1 MLGSLRNASKGWV
14 SKILLLLLVLSFAVW
29 GISDQLSGGL
39 GSGSVLEA
47 GETKVS
53 AVEYRLAYNRQ
64 LGVLS
69 QQLGQR
75 VTNEQAQLFGIDRQ
89 VLVQLVGGAVLD
101 EQARDMKLGLSEDRL
116 AGLIAED
123 PAFQGI
129 NGQFDRRQFSLVLAN
144 VGMREADYINSRQQ
158 AATRQQV
165 MEAVNDGM
173 SVPDTFLDAV
183 SQYIGQTRD
192 ISYVEIDQST
202 LEEIAAPD
210 DATLKAFFDEN
221 QSDYRAPEYRTAQIV
236 RLTPEEI
243 FDETAV
249 SDGDVRAEYDNN
261 KARYAT
267 AERRTIQ
274 QLVFASDEEAKAARE
289 RILAGGT
296 FDAEVEAAGRTMAD
310 VTLGTF
316 EKASAP
322 DTDLGDAAFAL
333 ASTDDVSDVVAG
345 AFGSR
350 LVRVSE
356 IMPEQVQPFEEAA
369 PEIRRQLALLE
380 AQDILLNVHDGYED
394 ARAGGASLMDA
405 ATEQKL
411 EVQTV
416 AAIDRQGVDQDGNP
430 VDLGAEANELIRGIF
445 GADAN
450 IENPPIGASGDG
462 FIWYEVTEIIEDRDR
477 TLDEVR
483 QQAVVDWTTAEK
495 NKLLDASAEPVAE
508 ALRAGRAPSDVATD
522 NGYRADSKFGLS
534 RETDDPDFGRAGVLE
549 VFGVGPNGVGIA
561 TGVTGLRRLVFRVDT
576 VANPLGDGEG
586 VPAQQAQNIETAM
599 RNDLL
604 DQMINRLQL
613 EFPVRINQAAIQNAQ
628 IAGR

>member
-1 MLGSLRNASKGWV
+1 
-14 SKILLLLLVLSFAVW
+14 
-29 GISDQLSGGL
+29 
-39 GSGSVLEA
+39 
-47 GETKVS
+47 
-53 AVEYRLAYNRQ
+53 
-64 LGVLS
+64 
-69 QQLGQR
+69 
-75 VTNEQAQLFGIDRQ
+75 
-89 VLVQLVGGAVLD
+89 
-101 EQARDMKLGLSEDRL
+101 
-116 AGLIAED
+116 
-123 PAFQGI
+123 
-129 NGQFDRRQFSLVLAN
+129 
-144 VGMREADYINSRQQ
+144 
-158 AATRQQV
+158 V

-243 FDETAV
+243 FDQTAV

-267 AERRTIQ
+267 AERRTIP

-416 AAIDRQGVDQDGNP
+416 AAIDRQGMDQDGNP

-445 GADAN
+445 EADAN

-483 QQAVVDWTTAEK
+483 QQAVEDWTTAEK

-561 TGVTGLRRLVFRVDT
+561 TGATGLRRLVFRVDT

-586 VPAQQAQNIETAM
+586 VPAQQAQNIEAAI

>member
-1 MLGSLRNASKGWV
+1 MLGSLRSASKGWV

-29 GISDQLSGGL
+29 GISDQLSGGI

-53 AVEYRLAYNRQ
+53 SVEYRLAYNRQ

-75 VTNEQAQLFGIDRQ
+75 VTNEQAQMFGIDRQ

-101 EQARDMKLGLSEDRL
+101 EQARTMNLGLSEDRL

-173 SVPDTFLDAV
+173 NVPDTFLDAV

-192 ISYVEIDQST
+192 ISYVEINEAT

-210 DATLKAFFDEN
+210 DATLQAYFEEN
-221 QSDYRAPEYRTAQIV
+221 QSNYRAPEYRTVEIV

-243 FDETAV
+243 IDETTV

-274 QLVFASDEEAKAARE
+274 QLVFASEDEAKAARE

-296 FDAEVEAAGRTMAD
+296 FAAEVETAGRTIAD

-316 EKASAP
+316 DQISAP
-322 DTDLGDAAFAL
+322 DPDLGNAAFAL
-333 ASTDDVSDVVAG
+333 ASTSDVSDVVPG

-350 LVRVSE
+350 LVSVSE
-356 IMPEQVQPFEEAA
+356 IVPEQVQPFEEAA
-369 PEIRRQLALLE
+369 PEIRRELALLE
-380 AQDILLNVHDGYED
+380 AQDVLLNVHDGYED

-405 ATEQKL
+405 ANSQKL
-411 EVQTV
+411 NVQTV
-416 AAIDRQGVDQDGNP
+416 AAIDRRGLDQNSNP
-430 VDLGAEANELIRGIF
+430 VDLGAESSDLIRGIF
-445 GADAN
+445 GAEAN
-450 IENPPIGASGDG
+450 LENPPIGASGDG
-462 FIWYEVTEIIEDRDR
+462 FIWFEVTEIIEDRDR
-477 TLDEVR
+477 TIDEVR
-483 QQAVVDWTTAEK
+483 DQVVADWTDAEK
-495 NKLLDASAEPVAE
+495 NKQLDADAEQVAV
-508 ALRAGRAPSDVATD
+508 ALRAGRAPTDVATES
-522 NGYRADSKFGLS
+522 GYLANSKFGLS
-534 RETDDPDFGRAGVLE
+534 REAEDPDFGQAGVLE
-549 VFGVGPNGVGIA
+549 VFTVGPKGVGIA
-561 TGVTGLRRLVFRVDT
+561 SGATGLRRFVFRVDT
-576 VANPLGDGEG
+576 VADPLGDGEG

-613 EFPVRINQAAIQNAQ
+613 EFPVRIDQAAIQNAQ
-628 IAGR
+628 INNR